1 MTNTEKI
8 KDCGGGGGSGGS
20 LPFIKNSFRKFQL
33 VQV

>member
-8 KDCGGGGGSGGS
+8 KDCGGGGS
-20 LPFIKNSFRKFQL
+20 LPLIKNSFRKFHL

>member
-8 KDCGGGGGSGGS
+8 KDCGGGGSGGS